1 VSEPLPSRQEALKIL
16 VQSGCSSPVVKHCKA
31 VERLALK
38 IAKVC
43 KEEGLNVDPSLVRIG
58 ALLHDVGRSKTHGVN
73 HVIEGVRIAQS
84 LGLPDSLVSI
94 IGCHAGGGISIE
106 EAKKLGWPPGR
117 YVPQTLEEKIVT
129 YADKLVE
136 GSRRVKIEKTM
147 EKFSRELG
155 GYHPT
160 IEGMKRLH
168 EEFSPL
174 IGDSNAH
181 RRMSNS
187 PKDP

>member
-1 VSEPLPSRQEALKIL
+1 VREQLPSRQEALKIL

-31 VERLALK
+31 VERLAVK

-43 KEEGLNVDPSLVRIG
+43 RGEGLNVDLSLVRIG
-58 ALLHDVGRSKTHGVN
+58 ALLHDVGRSKTHGIN

-106 EAKKLGWPPGR
+106 EAKRLGWPPGR

-129 YADKLVE
+129 YTDKLIE
-136 GSRRVKIEKTM
+136 GSHKVEIEQTI

-155 GYHPT
+155 GNHPT
-160 IEGMKRLH
+160 IERMKRLH
-168 EEFSPL
+168 EEFSLL
-174 IGDSNAH
+174 IGESNAH
-181 RRMSNS
+181 R
-187 PKDP
+187 PAT